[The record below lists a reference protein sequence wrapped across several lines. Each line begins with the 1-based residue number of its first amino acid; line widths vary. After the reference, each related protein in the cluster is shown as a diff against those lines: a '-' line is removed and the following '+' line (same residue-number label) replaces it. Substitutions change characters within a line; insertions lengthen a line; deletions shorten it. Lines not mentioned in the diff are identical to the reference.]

1 MFQHPTTDHRPR
13 IIAAITCGLLTSAAA
28 AGGFPAQNVEL
39 FSQIPLGDFG
49 SNPSSMSDCWGYTSP
64 SGREYALVALR
75 NALAVVEVTDPAVP
89 VIIDEIGHAN
99 CLWGDVKVFGDRCY
113 VVNECAGGMDVI
125 DLSDVDNGNVMLVQV
140 FTDGG
145 LNSSHNVA
153 IDTLS
158 GFLYLCDSN
167 LNGGRLLAYD
177 LSDPDNPSLAG
188 QVSSAVG
195 ADCHDAQI
203 VTYTS
208 GPNAGKQ
215 IAFCANGGTGMDIYD
230 VTDKSNITRL
240 SRSTYPNLV
249 FAHQCWLS
257 PDRQFLYLNDE
268 ADGINETVIFDV
280 SDLGNPVLV
289 NTYSSNVAA
298 TDHNLYAHDGFIFE
312 AEYLAGVRIF
322 CAEDPAN
329 PVQVGWFDTHPGS
342 DSAGFDGV
350 WSVYPFF
357 ASGTLIA
364 SDETLGL
371 FVLDP
376 SLALTAGA
384 VAFNYPQGRPSL
396 ISPLGGTSVR
406 VEVSGSCSG
415 TAAPG
420 TGMLHYDDGTGVVSV
435 PMIVVSDNVYDAV
448 FPAIE
453 CNRDVSWYVSAEATN
468 GALFTDP
475 QTAPAATF
483 MATAATGTT
492 VVLNDNFETD
502 QGWVSTNGGASD
514 GDWQRGV
521 PVDDPA
527 WPYDPASDS
536 DGSGQCWLTAN
547 VPGDSD
553 VDGGFVFLTS
563 PPLDLTA
570 ANLTLSYDYFAR
582 LTVPNGADGIR
593 VQISSAGDAGP
604 WFTLALHTDDG
615 GLQWRHQQFTRAQ
628 LIATGVTL
636 TTTTTTLRFTA
647 ADGNPESIVEAGL
660 DAFTITEFLCEAIP
674 GDLDGDGVVGIID
687 FLELLASWGPCP
699 QPCPPTCPAD
709 LDGDCTVG
717 ITDFLALLGN
727 WG

>member
-1 MFQHPTTDHRPR
+1 MNQHPMSHRRSR
-13 IIAAITCGLLTSAAA
+13 IVAAMTCGLLTSAAA
-28 AGGFPAQNVEL
+28 AGGFTSQNVEL
-39 FSQIPLGDFG
+39 LSQVPLGDF
-49 SNPSSMSDCWGYTSP
+49 SFNPSTVSDCWGYTSP

-75 NALAVVEVTDPAVP
+75 NALAVVEITTPAVP
-89 VIIDEIGHAN
+89 VIIEEIGHGS
-99 CLWGDVKVFGDRCY
+99 CLWGDVKVFGDHCY
-113 VVNECAGGMDVI
+113 VVNHCFGGMDVI
-125 DLSDVDNGNVMLVQV
+125 DLSDVDNGNVVLVQV

-145 LNSSHNVA
+145 FNRSHNVA

-158 GFLYLCDSN
+158 GFLYTCDSN
-167 LNGGRLLAYD
+167 LNGGRLVAYD
-177 LSDPDNPSLAG
+177 LSDPDNPTQAG
-188 QVSSAVG
+188 QVSAEIGVT
-195 ADCHDAQI
+195 CHDAQI

-215 IAFCANGGTGMDIYD
+215 IAFAAVGGTGLDIYD

-240 SRSTYPNLV
+240 SRSTYPNLS

-257 PDRQFLYLNDE
+257 NDRQFLYLNDE

-280 SDLGNPVLV
+280 SDPASPVLV
-289 NTYSSNVAA
+289 NTYSSNVPA
-298 TDHNLYAHDGFIFE
+298 TDHNVYAHDGFIFE

-322 CAEDPAN
+322 CADDPAN

-342 DSAGFDGV
+342 DSPGFDGV

-384 VAFNYPQGRPSL
+384 VAFSYPEGRPDL
-396 ISPLGGTSVR
+396 IAPSGGTSVR
-406 VEVSGSCSG
+406 VQVSGTCAG

-420 TGMLHYDDGTGVVSV
+420 TGMLYYDDGTGLVSV
-435 PMIVVSDNVYDAV
+435 PMTIVSDNVYDAV
-448 FPAIE
+448 FPAID
-453 CNRDVSWYVSAEATN
+453 CNRDVSWFVSAETTA
-468 GALFTDP
+468 GAIFMDP
-475 QTAPAATF
+475 QGAPATTF
-483 MATAATGTT
+483 MATSATGTE
-492 VVLNDNFETD
+492 VVLSDNFETD
-502 QGWVSTNGGASD
+502 QGWIPTNGGATA

-521 PVDDPA
+521 PIDDPD
-527 WPYDPASDS
+527 WPYDPATDS

-553 VDGGFVFLTS
+553 VDGGFVLLTS
-563 PPLDLTA
+563 PPLDLSA
-570 ANLTLSYDYFAR
+570 ANLMISYDYFVR
-582 LTVPNGADGIR
+582 LTVANGADGIR

-615 GLQWRHQQFTRAQ
+615 GLQWRHQEFTAAE
-628 LIATGVTL
+628 LTATGATL
-636 TTTTTTLRFTA
+636 TTTTTLRFTA
-647 ADGNPESIVEAGL
+647 ADGSPESIVEAGL
-660 DAFTITEFLCEAIP
+660 DAFAITEFLCEAIP
-674 GDLDGDGVVGIID
+674 GDLDGDGTVGILD
-687 FLELLASWGPCP
+687 FLELLASWGPCAR
-699 QPCPPTCPAD
+699 PCPPSCTAD

-717 ITDFLALLGN
+717 ITDFLLLLGN

>member
-1 MFQHPTTDHRPR
+1 MSSHPTSHRQPR
-13 IIAAITCGLLTSAAA
+13 TVAALTCALLTSAAV
-28 AGGFPAQNVEL
+28 AGEFTFQNVEL
-39 FSQIPLGDFG
+39 LSQVPLGDF
-49 SNPSSMSDCWGYTSP
+49 SFNPSSASDCWGYTSP

-75 NALAVVEVTDPAVP
+75 NALAVVEITTPTAP
-89 VIIDEIGHAN
+89 VIVEEIGHTN

-113 VVNECAGGMDVI
+113 VVNECSGGMDVI
-125 DLSDVDNGNVMLVQV
+125 DLSDVDNGNVTLVQRV
-140 FTDGG
+140 TAGG
-145 LNSSHNVA
+145 LQTTHNIA

-158 GFLYLCDSN
+158 GFLYTCDSN
-167 LNGGRLLAYD
+167 LNGGRLVAYD
-177 LSDPDNPSLAG
+177 LSDPDNPTQAG
-188 QVSSAVG
+188 QVSAEVG
-195 ADCHDAQI
+195 AACHDAQI

-215 IAFCANGGTGMDIYD
+215 IAFCADGGTGLDVYD

-240 SRSTYPNLV
+240 SRSTYPNLA
-249 FAHQCWLS
+249 FAHQCWLGT
-257 PDRQFLYLNDE
+257 DRQYLYLNDE

-280 SDLGNPVLV
+280 SDPGYPVLV

-298 TDHNLYAHDGFIFE
+298 TDHNLYVHDGFIFE

-322 CAEDPAN
+322 CAEDPVN

-342 DSAGFDGV
+342 DNAGFDGV

-371 FVLDP
+371 FILDP

-384 VAFNYPQGRPSL
+384 VAFSYPGGRPNL
-396 ISPLGGTSVR
+396 IAPMGGTSIR
-406 VEVSGSCSG
+406 VEVSGTCSG
-415 TAAPG
+415 TPALGSG
-420 TGMLHYDDGTGVVSV
+420 TLHYDDGTGLVSV
-435 PMIVVSDNVYDAV
+435 PMNIVSDNVYDAV

-468 GALFTDP
+468 GAVFMDP
-475 QTAPAATF
+475 QGAPATTYT
-483 MATAATGTT
+483 ATAATGTT
-492 VVLNDNFETD
+492 IALSDDFETD
-502 QGWVSTNGGASD
+502 QGWVPTNGGATA

-521 PVDDPA
+521 PVDDPG
-527 WPYDPASDS
+527 WPYDPPADS
-536 DGSGQCWLTAN
+536 DGSGQCWLSAN

-570 ANLTLSYDYFAR
+570 ANLMLSYDYFAR
-582 LTVPNGADGIR
+582 LTVANGGDGIR

-604 WFTLALHTDDG
+604 WILLALHTDDG
-615 GLQWRHQQFTRAQ
+615 GLQWRHQEFTRAQ
-628 LIATGVTL
+628 LVATGVTL
-636 TTTTTTLRFTA
+636 TSTTTLRFTG
-647 ADGNPESIVEAGL
+647 ADGNPESIVEVGL
-660 DAFTITEFLCEAIP
+660 DAFLVTEYLCEVTP

-687 FLELLASWGPCP
+687 FLELLASWGPCAE
-699 QPCPPTCPAD
+699 PCPPSCPAD

-717 ITDFLALLGN
+717 ITDFLLLLAN